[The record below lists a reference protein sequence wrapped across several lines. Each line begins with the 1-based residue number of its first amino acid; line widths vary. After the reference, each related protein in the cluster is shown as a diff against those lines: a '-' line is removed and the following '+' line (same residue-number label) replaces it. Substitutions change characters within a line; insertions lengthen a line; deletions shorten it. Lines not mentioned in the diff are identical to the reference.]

1 MTAMEPLRI
10 LLVDDH
16 ILFRKGIA
24 ALLSTRPEITVVG
37 EASDG
42 LDGVEQARQM
52 QPDLI
57 LMDIEMP
64 DCNGLEA
71 VKLIKQEMPQIKIIM
86 LTVSDSGDDLFA
98 AIKHGA
104 QGYLLKNLEPDQLFS
119 MLEGVIRGEAPM
131 SGIMAAKILRE
142 FQQPDERRD
151 TDHPSQ
157 PDKLSERE
165 VEVLQLVVDGLSNK
179 AIAEKL
185 HITRN
190 TVKMHLRSILEKL
203 HVQNRVQAAVYAVRE
218 GLIPSNNLPQG
229 T

>member
-104 QGYLLKNLEPDQLFS
+104 QGYLLKESGARP
-119 MLEGVIRGEAPM
+119 VIFNVGRCDPGRSPNVRNYGCEDFA
-131 SGIMAAKILRE
+131 GISTTGRTA
-142 FQQPDERRD
+142 
-151 TDHPSQ
+151 
-157 PDKLSERE
+157 
-165 VEVLQLVVDGLSNK
+165 
-179 AIAEKL
+179 
-185 HITRN
+185 
-190 TVKMHLRSILEKL
+190 
-203 HVQNRVQAAVYAVRE
+203 
-218 GLIPSNNLPQG
+218 
-229 T
+229 